1 MLRVL
6 GFGNMRKDE
15 PCEDLYSLPVAV
27 WKLTEFIHYMD
38 LRCAFPMLLLK
49 SATDSNTAKRG
60 LRRE

>member
-27 WKLTEFIHYMD
+27 WKVTEFIHSFITWIYVAPFQCYYSKA
-38 LRCAFPMLLLK
+38 LPTRTRLK
-49 SATDSNTAKRG
+49 
-60 LRRE
+60 EV